1 MKTRISAMARQARYL
16 RKGAGAAIVIAGA
29 GLLVQAALFDV
40 VALPLAATT
49 VISAAT
55 ALAVAMLLAFVAALV
70 VSAVRPEPR
79 PQPVRIALPAPHPW
93 R

>member
-1 MKTRISAMARQARYL
+1 VKTRISTMARQTRYL
-16 RKGAGAAIVIAGA
+16 RKGAGAAIVMAGA
-29 GLLVQAALFDV
+29 GLLVQS
-40 VALPLAATT
+40 ALPLATTT

-55 ALAVAMLLAFVAALV
+55 ALAVAMLLAFVAAMV